1 MSILRLTIGFSEDAP
16 AALIGA
22 VAKAKSTV
30 KKTPSPKQYRSA
42 ADKPAVRSRAFGRAI
57 LDAKTIMNNPQQL
70 LTLFNK
76 ASEKAAMMQKE
87 PFKDTWAYFHAMLRL
102 VRAYARGEYKAI
114 SQTAMLSIISAL
126 NYLID
131 PFDLIPDEVPFLGLL
146 DDATIMTF
154 AVRRTKED
162 LDDFMTWEIVVAAD

>member
-1 MSILRLTIGFSEDAP
+1 LGETIRFSDQSPDAFITP
-16 AALIGA
+16 
-22 VAKAKSTV
+22 VAKKAKPRTATKYARV
-30 KKTPSPKQYRSA
+30 
-42 ADKPAVRSRAFGRAI
+42 DKPAVRSRAFGRAI
-57 LDAKTIMNNPQQL
+57 LDAKAIMNDREGL
-70 LTLFNK
+70 LALFDK

-114 SQTAMLSIISAL
+114 SQTAMLSVISAL
-126 NYLID
+126 NYLVD

-162 LDDFMTWEIVVAAD
+162 LDDFMTWEIVASD

>member
-1 MSILRLTIGFSEDAP
+1 MSILRETIRFSDQSP
-16 AALIGA
+16 AAFIVA
-22 VAKAKSTV
+22 VAKQKRSANKFT
-30 KKTPSPKQYRSA
+30 TPTRYRGA
-42 ADKPAVRSRAFGRAI
+42 ADKPAVRSRAYGRAI
-57 LDAKTIMNNPQQL
+57 LDAKTVMNDPKRL
-70 LTLFNK
+70 LALFDK
-76 ASEKAAMMQKE
+76 ASEQAALMQKE

-114 SQTAMLSIISAL
+114 SQTAMLSVVSAL
-126 NYLID
+126 NYLLD

-162 LDDFMTWEIVVAAD
+162 LDDFMTWEIVAAD